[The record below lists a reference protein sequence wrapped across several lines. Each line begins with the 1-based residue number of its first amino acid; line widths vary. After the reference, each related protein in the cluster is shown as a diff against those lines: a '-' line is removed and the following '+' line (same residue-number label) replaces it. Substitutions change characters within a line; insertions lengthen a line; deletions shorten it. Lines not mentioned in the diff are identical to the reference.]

1 MKKLLSNTLFWLV
14 LALALGIVLGTVVN
28 EPAMGV
34 ILAVRQITGQIIFFL
49 VPLIIIGF
57 IAPSIA
63 SISGNASKLLLFTF
77 GLAYLSSE
85 GAAFFA
91 LGTSRLII
99 PSLNIGQAQA
109 STPLPDMLF
118 NLEIPPVM
126 SVMSA
131 LVLSIF
137 LGLSV
142 AWVRSEAWT
151 RLLSDFKEMVLLLVK
166 KVMIPVLPF
175 YVATNFCA
183 LAYQGMLRQLLIF
196 FLIILFA
203 VIGHFIWLTVLYLS
217 ASIYSGRNGWQ
228 VIRHYAPAYFTALG
242 TMSSAATL
250 GVALECAHKSDVL
263 DDDTI
268 DFALPLFNNIHLC
281 GSVLTEVFLISAV
294 SIVLYGTL
302 PTIGSMILFV
312 LLLGIFAIGAPG
324 VPGGTVMASLGLVIS
339 VIMVP
344 DAAGNLQHFTDAG
357 TSLLITIFALQD
369 SFGTACNITGDG
381 ALTLIVNTFKLKKTV
396 TDSHR

>member
-1 MKKLLSNTLFWLV
+1 MKNKLFSNTLFWLV
-14 LALALGIVLGTVVN
+14 IALALGIVLGTVVN
-28 EPAMGV
+28 ESAMGV

-63 SISGNASKLLLFTF
+63 SISGNASKYLLFTF

-85 GAAFFA
+85 GAGFFS
-91 LGTSRLII
+91 LGASRLII
-99 PSLNIGQAQA
+99 PSLHIGQAQA
-109 STPLPDMLF
+109 ATPLPAMLF
-118 NLEIPPVM
+118 NLEIPQVM

-131 LVLSIF
+131 LVLAIF
-137 LGLSV
+137 LGISV
-142 AWVRSEAWT
+142 AWVKSESWT
-151 RLLSDFKEMVLLLVK
+151 RLLCDFREMVLLLVK
-166 KVMIPVLPF
+166 RVMIPILPF

-183 LAYQGMLRQLLIF
+183 LAYQGMLKQLLIF

-203 VIGHFIWLTVLYLS
+203 VIGHLIWLFVLYLA
-217 ASIYSGRNGWQ
+217 ASIYSGKNGWL
-228 VIRHYAPAYFTALG
+228 VVKHYAPAYFTALG

-250 GVALECAHKSDVL
+250 GVALECAHKSEVL
-263 DDDTI
+263 DDDTV

-281 GSVLTEVFLISAV
+281 GSVLTEVFLVSAV
-294 SIVLYGTL
+294 SIVLYGSL
-302 PTIGSMILFV
+302 PTVGSMILFV

-324 VPGGTVMASLGLVIS
+324 VPGGTVMASLGIVIS
-339 VIMVP
+339 IIMVP
-344 DAAGNLQHFTDAG
+344 DSAGTLHNFTDAG

-381 ALTLIVNTFKLKKTV
+381 ALTLIVNAFKAKN
-396 TDSHR
+396 SQSRS

>member
-14 LALALGIVLGTVVN
+14 TALVAGILLGLVVN
-28 EPAMGV
+28 EATMKV

-85 GAAFFA
+85 GAGFFSLGVSRA
-91 LGTSRLII
+91 LM

-109 STPLPDMLF
+109 MTALPDMLF

-137 LGLSV
+137 IGLSV
-142 AWVRSEAWT
+142 AWVKSDTWT
-151 RLLSDFKEMVLLLVK
+151 KILNDLRDMVLLLVK
-166 KVMIPVLPF
+166 KIMIPVLPF

-183 LAYQGMLRQLLIF
+183 LAYQGMLKQLLIF

-203 VIGHFIWLTVLYLS
+203 VIGHFIWLFILYLS
-217 ASIYSGRNGWQ
+217 GSLYSGKNGWD
-228 VIRHYAPAYFTALG
+228 VFKHYAPAYFTALG

-250 GVALECAHKSDVL
+250 GVALECAHKSDIL
-263 DDDTI
+263 DSDTV

-294 SIVLYGTL
+294 SMVLYGAL
-302 PTIGSMILFV
+302 PTTGSLILFV

-339 VIMVP
+339 VVMVP

-369 SFGTACNITGDG
+369 SFGTACNVTGDG
-381 ALTLIVNTFKLKKTV
+381 ALTLIVNTFKKKH
-396 TDSHR
+396 SSE